1 MDLTGKW
8 RYEENYTYGRTK
20 GELLLKQTGDRLSGK
35 IIFTDEVNGESAYM
49 IQETLTG
56 YVDGDRVKLD
66 AEDYDVIYA
75 EQEVAY
81 ELDSWFGTIV
91 DEDMISGLSKDLQ
104 GVVGH
109 FSFVRMKDNKNRI

>member
-8 RYEENYTYGRTK
+8 RYEENYTYGRAK
-20 GELLLKQTGDRLSGK
+20 GELTLKQSGDRLRGK
-35 IIFTDEVNGESAYM
+35 IIFTDEVNGESSYM
-49 IQETLTG
+49 IQETVEG
-56 YVDGDRVKLD
+56 YVDGDRVKLE

-75 EQEVAY
+75 EQEIAY
-81 ELDSWFGTIV
+81 ELDNWFGTIV

-109 FSFVRMKDNKNRI
+109 FSFVRMKDNRKQL